1 MAPVNEAGGMTLAQL
16 YDLSGKV
23 AVVTGGAKGIGRG
36 IANRLAEAGATVL
49 VVDIDADG
57 AQATAGAIEQRGGTA
72 GSAVADLSTADGA
85 NAAVAAAVERYGRI
99 DILVNNAGIFPMA
112 PALEL
117 PEEMWDRT
125 LNLNLKG
132 LFLASQAAARAMTGA
147 GHGGSIINI
156 ASVDAFKPL
165 GNLVHYDA
173 SKGGVVMV
181 TKALAKEFG
190 PHGIRVNA
198 IAPGAINTAGTE
210 ATAAAMELSPDVA
223 AMVEQLTNAMPLR
236 RQGEP
241 DDIAR
246 VAVFLASPAAEYM
259 SGSAVV
265 VDGGMLLI

>member
-1 MAPVNEAGGMTLAQL
+1 MAPVKEAAGMTLAQM

-23 AVVTGGAKGIGRG
+23 AVVTGAAKGIGQG

-49 VVDIDADG
+49 LVDIDAEG
-57 AQATAGAIEQRGGTA
+57 AEASAASIAAQGGTA
-72 GSAVADLSTADGA
+72 SSAVGDLSNAEGA
-85 NAAVAAAVERYGRI
+85 NAAVATAVERYGRI
-99 DILVNNAGIFPMA
+99 DILVNNAGIYPMT
-112 PALEL
+112 PCLEL
-117 PEEMWDRT
+117 SEEVWDRT

-132 LFLASQAAARAMTGA
+132 LFLASQAAARAMVEA

-156 ASVDAFKPL
+156 ASVDAIKPI

-181 TKALAKEFG
+181 TKSMAKELG
-190 PHGIRVNA
+190 SLGIRVNA
-198 IAPGAINTAGTE
+198 ICPGAIQTAGTE
-210 ATAAAMELSPDVA
+210 ASIPADLPPDALAMI
-223 AMVEQLTNAMPLR
+223 EQLTNAMPLR

-246 VAVFLASPAAEYM
+246 TTVFLASPAAEYM
-259 SGSAVV
+259 TGSVVV